1 MQVLCLHR
9 AHGGIQGELL
19 LVCLLGL
26 PCSSIHGGEF
36 QSSLF
41 DRAEFILIFCSSCS
55 RSTLWSMSPSRWAT
69 TSILSGGRFLASWS
83 PSPPCSGF
91 LVRRVHLI
99 YPKQISN
106 LQLIICSGYAIY
118 YFFTTRGTWREVLA
132 AGVTPVIKARP
143 EALLAEIKYNEAR
156 AGERKDVELS
166 LLDPPTTEAVPGTD
180 GSTLLSQEDDEDDQ
194 RSSQCGST
202 SCVEEEPPA
211 YPAVL

>member
-1 MQVLCLHR
+1 MF
-9 AHGGIQGELL
+9 ASSTWWDTGWTTT
-19 LVCLLGL
+19 GL
-26 PCSSIHGGEF
+26 SAG
-36 QSSLF
+36 SSLLQHSWWWVSIKSLWMSRVWF
-41 DRAEFILIFCSSCS
+41 WFFSSSCS

-91 LVRRVHLI
+91 LVRRVHVSVNLV
-99 YPKQISN
+99 YLKQISN

-166 LLDPPTTEAVPGTD
+166 LLDPPTTEAVPGRD
-180 GSTLLSQEDDEDDQ
+180 GSTLLSQEEDEDQ
-194 RSSQCGST
+194 RSSRCGST

>member
-1 MQVLCLHR
+1 MYPLIWYIYVY
-9 AHGGIQGELL
+9 
-19 LVCLLGL
+19 VCFRFEIRLGY
-26 PCSSIHGGEF
+26 
-36 QSSLF
+36 
-41 DRAEFILIFCSSCS
+41 
-55 RSTLWSMSPSRWAT
+55 
-69 TSILSGGRFLASWS
+69 
-83 PSPPCSGF
+83 
-91 LVRRVHLI
+91 I

-180 GSTLLSQEDDEDDQ
+180 GSTLLSQEEDDEDDQ
-194 RSSQCGST
+194 RSSRCGTT

>member
-1 MQVLCLHR
+1 MKYVPISMGDYKYPVWGEVLGFMISFSSMLWVPGKTCPCTR
-9 AHGGIQGELL
+9 SN
-19 LVCLLGL
+19 LV
-26 PCSSIHGGEF
+26 
-36 QSSLF
+36 
-41 DRAEFILIFCSSCS
+41 D
-55 RSTLWSMSPSRWAT
+55 
-69 TSILSGGRFLASWS
+69 
-83 PSPPCSGF
+83 
-91 LVRRVHLI
+91 
-99 YPKQISN
+99 PKQISN

-166 LLDPPTTEAVPGTD
+166 LLDPPTTEAVPGRD
-180 GSTLLSQEDDEDDQ
+180 GSTLLSQEEDEDDQ
-194 RSSQCGST
+194 RSSRCGTT